1 MGMFNWTC
9 VCFAALLAVVAC
21 KNDPAPTNRA
31 ASSLSLRL
39 EFPPISLARKARLGE
54 VGELL

>member
-1 MGMFNWTC
+1 MMGMSNWTC

-21 KNDPAPTNRA
+21 
-31 ASSLSLRL
+31 ASSLYPRL
-39 EFPPISLARKARLGE
+39 GFSPISLARKALFGE